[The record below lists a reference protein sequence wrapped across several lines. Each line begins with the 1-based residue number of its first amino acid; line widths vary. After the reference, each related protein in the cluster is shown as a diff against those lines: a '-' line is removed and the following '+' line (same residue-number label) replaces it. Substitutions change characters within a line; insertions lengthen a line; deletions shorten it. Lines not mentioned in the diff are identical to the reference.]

1 MSSGVDIF
9 NLARQDTSAAAQAR
23 IPSAT
28 ETNIQEIKNVLFDDG
43 YTPMLNEFVSSLV
56 NRIVLTMVRNKSFS
70 NPLAM
75 FKKGSIPL
83 GTDIQEI
90 YTNPAT
96 AEPYELSDV
105 AMAKILTITDPDT
118 HTAYYRRNRQDLYT
132 KTVARE
138 ALQAA
143 FKSWDDFGAY
153 VDSIAQSLYSGNY
166 IDEFNYTKALIDG
179 AVKNDKIIK
188 EVAVEPTNETTAKQF
203 LKQVRALTK
212 KLSFPS
218 TQYNAYTKMSGKEGQ
233 ITTWTDSDR
242 IVFITTADV
251 MSELDVDAL
260 AGAFNLDKANFLSRV
275 IEVDKFA
282 DEKILGVICDES
294 WLQIY
299 DNLFKMDEE
308 YNGRVMATNFY
319 LHAWGTYAISPFANA
334 VALVTEDAP
343 AGGGAGGS
351 AGGAGSGEGQPSEG
365 QGQEGQGQE
374 SGGTV

>member
-28 ETNIQEIKNVLFDDG
+28 ETNIQQIKNVLFDDG

-90 YTNPAT
+90 YTNPAE

-251 MSELDVDAL
+251 MAELDVDAL
-260 AGAFNLDKANFLSRV
+260 AGAFNL
-275 IEVDKFA
+275 
-282 DEKILGVICDES
+282 
-294 WLQIY
+294 
-299 DNLFKMDEE
+299 
-308 YNGRVMATNFY
+308 
-319 LHAWGTYAISPFANA
+319 
-334 VALVTEDAP
+334 
-343 AGGGAGGS
+343 
-351 AGGAGSGEGQPSEG
+351 
-365 QGQEGQGQE
+365 
-374 SGGTV
+374 

>member
-1 MSSGVDIF
+1 MSSGVDLF
-9 NLARQDTSAAAQAR
+9 NLARQDTSAATQAR
-23 IPSAT
+23 VPSAT
-28 ETNIQEIKNVLFDDG
+28 ETNIQQIANVLFDDG

-75 FKKGSIPL
+75 FKKGSLPL

-90 YTNPAT
+90 YTNPAK
-96 AEPYELSDV
+96 AEAYELSDA

-179 AVKNDKIIK
+179 AVKNDKVIK
-188 EVAVEPTNETTAKQF
+188 QVIVEPTNETTAKQF

-218 TQYNAYTKMSGKEGQ
+218 TEYNAYTKMSGKEGT
-233 ITTWTDSDR
+233 ITTWTDKDR

-251 MSELDVDAL
+251 MAELDVDAL
-260 AGAFNLDKANFLSRV
+260 AGAFNLEKADFLSRV
-275 IEVDKFA
+275 IEVDRFA
-282 DEKILGVICDES
+282 DEKTLGVICDES

-334 VALVTEDAP
+334 VALVTEIP
-343 AGGGAGGS
+343 ASGGAGAGS
-351 AGGAGSGEGQPSEG
+351 GGSSGSGAGSGEGQAPGSGEG
-365 QGQEGQGQE
+365 QG

>member
-28 ETNIQEIKNVLFDDG
+28 ETNIQQIKNVLFDDG

-90 YTNPAT
+90 YTNPAE

-218 TQYNAYTKMSGKEGQ
+218 TQYNAYTKMSGKEGK

-260 AGAFNLDKANFLSRV
+260 AGAFNLEKSDFLSRV

-334 VALVTEDAP
+334 VALVTEDKPA
-343 AGGGAGGS
+343 AGGGTSG
-351 AGGAGSGEGQPSEG
+351 GEGQQPAPG
-365 QGQEGQGQE
+365 EGQGQE

>member
-28 ETNIQEIKNVLFDDG
+28 ETNIQQIKNVLFDDG
-43 YTPMLNEFVSSLV
+43 YSPMLNEFVSSLV

-90 YTNPAT
+90 YTNPAE

-218 TQYNAYTKMSGKEGQ
+218 TQYNAYTKMSGKEGK

-251 MSELDVDAL
+251 MAELDVDAL
-260 AGAFNLDKANFLSRV
+260 AGAFNLEKADFLSRV

-343 AGGGAGGS
+343 AAGGGTSGGGTS
-351 AGGAGSGEGQPSEG
+351 GGEGQQPAPG
-365 QGQEGQGQE
+365 EGQGQE

>member
-1 MSSGVDIF
+1 MSSGVDLF
-9 NLARQDTSAAAQAR
+9 NLARQDTSAATQAR

-28 ETNIQEIKNVLFDDG
+28 ETNIQQIANVLFDDG

-56 NRIVLTMVRNKSFS
+56 NRIVLTIVRNKSFS

-96 AEPYELSDV
+96 AEPYELSDA

-179 AVKNDKIIK
+179 AVKNDKVIK
-188 EVAVEPTNETTAKQF
+188 QIAVEPTNESTAKKF

-218 TQYNAYTKMSGKEGQ
+218 TEYNAYTKMSGKEGK
-233 ITTWTDSDR
+233 ITTWTDKDR

-260 AGAFNLDKANFLSRV
+260 AGAFNLEKADFLTRV

-282 DEKILGVICDES
+282 DDKILGVICDES

-334 VALVTEDAP
+334 VALVTEIP
-343 AGGGAGGS
+343 SSGGAG
-351 AGGAGSGEGQPSEG
+351 AGGEGQGGTSGGEG
-365 QGQEGQGQE
+365 QCQEP
-374 SGGTV
+374 GGTTH

>member
-9 NLARQDTSAAAQAR
+9 NLARQDGSEALRAR

-28 ETNIQEIKNVLFDDG
+28 ETNIQQIANVLFDDG

-56 NRIVLTMVRNKSFS
+56 NRIVLTIVRNKSFS

-75 FKKGSIPL
+75 FKKGTLPL

-96 AEPYELSDV
+96 AEPYELSEA

-143 FKSWDDFGAY
+143 FKSWEDFGAY

-179 AVKNDKIIK
+179 AVANDKVIK
-188 EVAVEPTNETTAKQF
+188 VTVTEPTNESTAKKF
-203 LKQVRALTK
+203 LKTVRALTK

-218 TQYNAYTKMSGKEGQ
+218 TEYNAYTKMKPDAEVPV
-233 ITTWTDSDR
+233 TTWTDKER

-251 MSELDVDAL
+251 MAELDVDAL
-260 AGAFNLDKANFLSRV
+260 AGAFNLEKADFLSRV
-275 IEVDKFA
+275 VEVDKFE
-282 DEKILGVICDES
+282 DEKIMGVICDES

-299 DNLFKMDEE
+299 DNLFKMDEQ

-334 VALVTEDAP
+334 VALVTE
-343 AGGGAGGS
+343 
-351 AGGAGSGEGQPSEG
+351 
-365 QGQEGQGQE
+365 
-374 SGGTV
+374 

>member
-28 ETNIQEIKNVLFDDG
+28 ETNIQQIKNVLFDDG

-90 YTNPAT
+90 YTNPAE

-218 TQYNAYTKMSGKEGQ
+218 TQYNAYTKMSGKEGK

-251 MSELDVDAL
+251 MAELDVDAL
-260 AGAFNLDKANFLSRV
+260 AGAFNLEKADFLSRV

-343 AGGGAGGS
+343 AAGGGTSGGGTS
-351 AGGAGSGEGQPSEG
+351 GGEGQQPAPG
-365 QGQEGQGQE
+365 EGQGQE

>member
-90 YTNPAT
+90 YTNPAE
-96 AEPYELSDV
+96 AEPYELSSA

-188 EVAVEPTNETTAKQF
+188 EVAVEPTNETTAKKF

-334 VALVTEDAP
+334 VALVTEIP
-343 AGGGAGGS
+343 SSGGAGGS
-351 AGGAGSGEGQPSEG
+351 AGGEGQPSQGEG

-374 SGGTV
+374 AGGTV